1 MSNNMD
7 KIKAAIESI
16 SNGLASIE
24 SSDDWIRYLKFC
36 SNFYNYSYNNITLIM
51 MQRPNA
57 SYVAGYTA
65 WRKMNRYVRK
75 GEKGIGILCP
85 CIRKVETF
93 AEPDDT
99 KVYNDMEA
107 EKEVKKVIS
116 GFKVGY
122 VFDLSQT
129 EGDDSMLPVLVTGL
143 AGDSEQEQAIYEALL
158 KYVSNQYQVEEV
170 AGISAKGSYN
180 IETQVITV
188 RSDLQYQQKIKSLLH
203 EFSHAIDFSLHP
215 DMTIARNKRELI
227 AESCA
232 FVVCLRLGID
242 TSSYSFSYLKSWLQD
257 PKELGEVA
265 DVVQK
270 ISSRI
275 INELADSNDFA
286 FSYLMEEE

>member
-36 SNFYNYSYNNITLIM
+36 SNFYNYSYNNIILIM

-265 DVVQK
+265 DAVQK

-275 INELADSNDFA
+275 INELAESKDFA
-286 FSYLMEEE
+286 FSHLMEEE

>member
-7 KIKAAIESI
+7 KIKLALTAIEE
-16 SNGLASIE
+16 GLATIN
-24 SSDDWIRYLKFC
+24 SDEDWIRYLRFC
-36 SNFYNYSYNNITLIM
+36 SNFYNYSYNNIILIM

-85 CIRKVETF
+85 CIRKVEAF

-122 VFDLSQT
+122 VFDLSRT

-143 AGDSEQEQAIYEALL
+143 AGDSEQEKSIYEALL

-188 RSDLQYQQKIKSLLH
+188 RSDLQYQQKLKSLLH
-203 EFSHAIDFSLHP
+203 EFSHAIDFS
-215 DMTIARNKRELI
+215 
-227 AESCA
+227 
-232 FVVCLRLGID
+232 
-242 TSSYSFSYLKSWLQD
+242 
-257 PKELGEVA
+257 
-265 DVVQK
+265 
-270 ISSRI
+270 
-275 INELADSNDFA
+275 
-286 FSYLMEEE
+286 

>member
-36 SNFYNYSYNNITLIM
+36 SNFYNYSYNNIILIM

-65 WRKMNRYVRK
+65 WRKMNCYVRK

-122 VFDLSQT
+122 VFDLSQI

-170 AGISAKGSYN
+170 TGISAKGSYN

-188 RSDLQYQQKIKSLLH
+188 RSDLQYQQKLKSLLH

-227 AESCA
+227 AESCV

-242 TSSYSFSYLKSWLQD
+242 TSSYSFLYLKSWLQD
-257 PKELGEVA
+257 PKELGEIA
-265 DVVQK
+265 DAVQK

-275 INELADSNDFA
+275 INELAESKDFA
-286 FSYLMEEE
+286 FSHLMEEE

>member
-36 SNFYNYSYNNITLIM
+36 SHFYNYSYNNIILIM

-143 AGDSEQEQAIYEALL
+143 VGDSEQEQAIYEALL

-265 DVVQK
+265 DAVQK

-275 INELADSNDFA
+275 INELAESKDFA
-286 FSYLMEEE
+286 FSHLMEEE

>member
-36 SNFYNYSYNNITLIM
+36 SNFYNYSYNNIILIM

-242 TSSYSFSYLKSWLQD
+242 TSSYSFSYLKSWLKD
-257 PKELGEVA
+257 PKELGEIA
-265 DVVQK
+265 DCVQK
-270 ISSRI
+270 ISYKI
-275 INELADSNDFA
+275 ISELAESSDFA
-286 FSYLMEEE
+286 SFNLVEE

>member
-36 SNFYNYSYNNITLIM
+36 SNFYNYSYNNIILIM

-275 INELADSNDFA
+275 INELAESKDFA